1 MTVPEKL
8 FTHPWLDINVYM
20 FAKRN
25 TKDGVLGVSQQRI
38 ADEFGTTR
46 DKVRYIL
53 DKLYDEELL
62 VRTTFAQ
69 SSHSISSTA
78 QQVTTP
84 LRPTSAQLPPKVES
98 LEDRKKLFI
107 TRLQPYLDKYGRD
120 MLNDFY
126 QYWAQVNENG
136 KKMLWEMQ
144 KAFEIPNRLAAW
156 YSRNNQRYNTS
167 YERKQQEQL
176 QRLETYADVAASFRR
191 QQQDACLG
199 SGGGQG

>member
-46 DKVRYIL
+46 DKVRHIL
-53 DKLYDEELL
+53 DRLYDEELL
-62 VRTTFAQ
+62 VRPTCAQ
-69 SSHSISSTA
+69 LAPSISSTA

-84 LRPTSAQLPPKVES
+84 LRPTFAQLSPKVES

-107 TRLQPYLDKYGRD
+107 SRIQPYLDKYGRD

-126 QYWAQVNENG
+126 QYWTQVNNGG

-144 KAFEIPNRLAAW
+144 RAFEIPNRLATW

-167 YERKQQEQL
+167 YERIQQEQQ

>member
-8 FTHPWLDINVYM
+8 FTHTWLDINVYM

-25 TKDGVLGVSQQRI
+25 TKDGVLGVSLQRI

-46 DKVRYIL
+46 GKVRHIL

-84 LRPTSAQLPPKVES
+84 LRTTFAQPSHKVES

-107 TRLQPYLDKYGRD
+107 SRLQPYLDKYGRD

>member
-46 DKVRYIL
+46 DKVRHIL

-62 VRTTFAQ
+62 VRPTFAQ
-69 SSHSISSTA
+69 LSPSISSTA

-84 LRPTSAQLPPKVES
+84 LRPTFAKLSPKTES

-107 TRLQPYLDKYGRD
+107 SRLQPYLDKYGRD

>member
-1 MTVPEKL
+1 MTVPDKL

-20 FAKRN
+20 FVKRN

-46 DKVRYIL
+46 GKVRYIL
-53 DKLYDEELL
+53 DKLYDEGLL
-62 VRTTFAQ
+62 FHPTFTQ
-69 SSHSISSTA
+69 LSPSISSTA
-78 QQVTTP
+78 QQVTTTFHP
-84 LRPTSAQLPPKVES
+84 PFAQSSHKTES

-107 TRLQPYLDKYGRD
+107 SRLQPYLDKYGRD

-126 QYWAQVNENG
+126 QYWTQVNNSG

-144 KAFEIPNRLAAW
+144 RAFEIPNRLATW
-156 YSRNNQRYNTS
+156 YSKNKQRYNTS
-167 YERKQQEQL
+167 YERKQQEQQ
-176 QRLETYADVAASFRR
+176 QRLETYADVAAAFRR

>member
-8 FTHPWLDINVYM
+8 FTHTWLDINVYM

-46 DKVRYIL
+46 DKVRHIL

-62 VRTTFAQ
+62 VRPTFAQ
-69 SSHSISSTA
+69 LSPSISSTA

>member
-8 FTHPWLDINVYM
+8 FTHTWLDINVYM

-46 DKVRYIL
+46 DKVRHIL

-62 VRTTFAQ
+62 VRPTFAQ
-69 SSHSISSTA
+69 LSPSISSTA
-78 QQVTTP
+78 QQVTTH

-107 TRLQPYLDKYGRD
+107 SRLQPYLDKYGRD

-191 QQQDACLG
+191 QQQDACLV

>member
-1 MTVPEKL
+1 MTIPEKL

-25 TKDGVLGVSQQRI
+25 TKDGVLGVSLQRI

-46 DKVRYIL
+46 GKVRYIL

-62 VRTTFAQ
+62 FRATSAQ

-78 QQVTTP
+78 QQVTTTF
-84 LRPTSAQLPPKVES
+84 RTTFARSSHNADS

-126 QYWAQVNENG
+126 QYWTQVNMNG

-144 KAFEIPNRLAAW
+144 KAFEIPNRLATW
-156 YSRNNQRYNTS
+156 YNKNYQRYNS
-167 YERKQQEQL
+167 NYERKQQEQQ
-176 QRLETYADVAASFRR
+176 QRLETYADVAASFRK

-199 SGGGQG
+199 SDGGQG